1 MGTVYRA
8 QDTRANKVVAFKVL
22 GASTETPSTPEA
34 TGDSRPTAADHA
46 RSDRGRRFLF
56 EAQVLAQLA
65 HPAIVGYV
73 SHGFTDEGLPYLA
86 MSWIEGETLA
96 SRLERG
102 GLEILETMQLGQRL
116 AHALASAHQAGIM
129 HRDLKPSNVMLP
141 GGDLRK
147 AMLIDFGVA
156 HTSQSAPGADEGL
169 LLGTL
174 GYLAPEQAR
183 GDATLDPRVDVFGL
197 GCLLY
202 RLVCGRLPFEGTDAC
217 AALQHM
223 MRSGAP
229 RADLWVDG
237 LPAGLVDLLSRM
249 LAVDPWDRPKD
260 AGAVAQELD
269 QLLLHERLTG
279 EEGTQSVLGTFERR
293 LVTVVLAERTEPS
306 SDLATAQVTGEREPP
321 TLADASAVR
330 WIRSIRN
337 VAKPF
342 GVALRPLGGTHVVL
356 IAAQETSART
366 EREKAVQLALQLR
379 RSGLVSVVQVETV
392 ALQFGGAFLMEPL
405 SALGLRQASGPVLL
419 ALMEAQAAQQALS
432 PRTRRVL
439 RAASL
444 CHTSFQR
451 DELLTLLGHAED
463 QSLDQSLDELIGAG
477 LLVLHHRSY
486 VFADELARRAARL
499 ALTSRDASLGERLQH
514 FRVGPAAPP
523 PISATPR
530 SPSVQLH

>member
-8 QDTRANKVVAFKVL
+8 RDIRTNRLVAFKVL
-22 GASTETPSTPEA
+22 GAKTDTPSMPEG
-34 TGDSRPTAADHA
+34 TGDARPTAADHA
-46 RSDRGRRFLF
+46 HSDRGRRFLI

-73 SHGFTDEGLPYLA
+73 SHGFTDEGLPFLA
-86 MSWIEGETLA
+86 MSWIEGETLG
-96 SRLERG
+96 SRLEHG
-102 GLEILETMQLGQRL
+102 GLDVLDTMQLGQRL
-116 AHALASAHQAGIM
+116 AHALGSAHRAGIM

-156 HTSQSAPGADEGL
+156 HTSQSAASADEGL
-169 LLGTL
+169 VLGTL

-202 RLVCGRLPFEGTDAC
+202 RLVTGRLPFEGNDAC

-229 RADLWVDG
+229 RADLWADG

-249 LAVDPWDRPKD
+249 LAVDPSDRPRD
-260 AGAVAQELD
+260 ADAVAQELD

-279 EEGTQSVLGTFERR
+279 EEGVQAVLGTFERR

-306 SDLATAQVTGEREPP
+306 SDIAPPSVSGEDEPP
-321 TLADASAVR
+321 TLGDASAVQ
-330 WIRSIRN
+330 WIRSIRI

-342 GVALRPLGGTHVVL
+342 GVALRPLGGTQVVL
-356 IAAQETSART
+356 ITGQQISVRA
-366 EREKAVQLALQLR
+366 ERERAVQLALQLR
-379 RSGLVSVVQVETV
+379 RSGLVSAVHVETV
-392 ALQFGGAFLMEPL
+392 ALRSGGPFVMEPL
-405 SALGLRQASGPVLL
+405 SALGLKQTSGPVLL
-419 ALMEAQAAQQALS
+419 ALMEAQAAQHTLS
-432 PRTRRVL
+432 PRTGRVL

-444 CHTSFQR
+444 CNASFHR
-451 DELLTLLGHAED
+451 DELLTLLGHAEGLT
-463 QSLDQSLDELIGAG
+463 LDQSLDELVAG
-477 LLVLHHRSY
+477 GFLLLQHRSY
-486 VFADELARRAARL
+486 SFADDLARTAARL
-499 ALTSRDASLGERLQH
+499 ALTAKDSALGERLH
-514 FRVGPAAPP
+514 HVHVGLAAPP
-523 PISATPR
+523 LIGATPR
-530 SPSVQLH
+530 SSSVQLH

>member
-8 QDTRANKVVAFKVL
+8 QDTRTNRLVAFKVL
-22 GASTETPSTPEA
+22 GAKTDTLEIPEG

-46 RSDRGRRFLF
+46 HSDRGRRFVI

-86 MSWIEGETLA
+86 MSWIDGQTLA
-96 SRLERG
+96 ARLEHG
-102 GLEILETMQLGQRL
+102 ALGILEAMQLAQRL
-116 AHALASAHQAGIM
+116 AHALGSAHRAGIL

-202 RLVCGRLPFEGTDAC
+202 RLITGRLPFEGNDA
-217 AALQHM
+217 ATALQHM
-223 MRSGAP
+223 MRNGAP
-229 RADLWVDG
+229 RADLWADA

-249 LAVDPWDRPKD
+249 LAVDPSDRPRD
-260 AGAVAQELD
+260 ADVVAQDLD
-269 QLLLHERLTG
+269 QLLLHEQLTG
-279 EEGTQSVLGTFERR
+279 EEAAQSVLGTFERR
-293 LVTVVLAERTEPS
+293 LITVVLAERTEPS
-306 SDLATAQVTGEREPP
+306 SDIATPMVPGESEPP
-321 TLADASAVR
+321 TLADASAVQ
-330 WIRSIRN
+330 WIRSIRI

-342 GVALRPLGGTHVVL
+342 GVSLRPLGGTQVAL
-356 IAAQETSART
+356 IAGQETSARA
-366 EREKAVQLALQLR
+366 ERETAVQLALQLR
-379 RSGLVSVVQVETV
+379 RSRLVSAVHVEVV
-392 ALQFGGAFLMEPL
+392 ALRSGGAFVIEPL
-405 SALGLRQASGPVLL
+405 SALGLKQTSGPVLL
-419 ALMEAQAAQQALS
+419 ALMEAQAVQQALA

-444 CHTSFQR
+444 CSASFHR
-451 DELLTLLGHAED
+451 DELLTLLGHTEAPT
-463 QSLDQSLDELIGAG
+463 LDQSLDDLVGSG
-477 LLVLHHRSY
+477 FLLLQHRSY
-486 VFADELARRAARL
+486 AFADDLVRTAVRL
-499 ALTSRDASLGERLQH
+499 TLTSRDSALGERLLH
-514 FRVGPAAPP
+514 LRVGRAAQPL
-523 PISATPR
+523 ITATPR
-530 SPSVQLH
+530 SSSVQLH